1 MNDHTLI
8 SRFRESGDRTAIT
21 ELFGRYQ
28 TDLFNFI
35 WQMLRQ
41 TQDAEDAMQETL
53 IKAMRALPRYREENH
68 FKSWLFRI
76 AHHEVINTIRR
87 RQRVEL
93 HEEPPGANR
102 AETGNPFGARRLEGQ
117 ERVSALQ
124 QAIEQLPDLERQV
137 VLLRMQQE
145 LSFKQI
151 AEVIDAPIGTVL
163 GRMHHAKQRLKKALQ
178 PEDSSHET

>member
-1 MNDHTLI
+1 MKDHILI

-53 IKAMRALPRYREENH
+53 IKAMRALPRYREESH

-76 AHHEVINTIRR
+76 AHNEVVNTIRR

-93 HEEPPGANR
+93 HDEPPGANR
-102 AETGNPFGARRLEGQ
+102 AETGNPFGAQRLEGQ
-117 ERVSALQ
+117 ERLSALER
-124 QAIEQLPDLERQV
+124 AIDQLPDLERQV

-151 AEVIDAPIGTVL
+151 AEIVNAPIGTVL
-163 GRMHHAKQRLKKALQ
+163 GRMHQAKQRLKQALQ
-178 PEDSSHET
+178 PDEDYP